1 MEPQKIFNDKEK
13 EIKERW
19 CSVRG
24 GRNRGCSRDAKGC
37 GEAKGVNAK
46 SCNIGRHAASLQFAF
61 IKKSS
66 DKIK

>member
-24 GRNRGCSRDAKGC
+24 GGNILKGEEVGVGCSEK
-37 GEAKGVNAK
+37 
-46 SCNIGRHAASLQFAF
+46 
-61 IKKSS
+61 
-66 DKIK
+66 